1 MKKGEITLMNVIIGM
16 ILFMA
21 VLTGFTLFLSS
32 LASEYDVTL
41 NEDIT
46 YLMNLNNSAAMN
58 TLIEEQEQKTVEQTL
73 GTGVTDAAS
82 AFSAAW
88 RLAIGSYNVINNII
102 TTSLSSI
109 GLGWLQ
115 PFLSL
120 ALVAIIVYLIINGLI
135 RVV

>member
-1 MKKGEITLMNVIIGM
+1 MKKGEITLMNVIVGM
-16 ILFMA
+16 IIFMA
-21 VLTGFTLFLSS
+21 VLTGFTLFFSS
-32 LASEYDVTL
+32 LASEYSVTL
-41 NEDIT
+41 SEDT
-46 YLMNLNNSAAMN
+46 TELMNLNNSAAMN
-58 TLIEEQEQKTVEQTL
+58 TLIEDQEQKTVEQTL

-88 RLAIGSYNVINNII
+88 RLAIGSYGVINNII
-102 TTSLSSI
+102 TTALSSI

-120 ALVAIIVYLIINGLI
+120 VLVAIIVYLIINGLI

>member
-88 RLAIGSYNVINNII
+88 RLAIGSYNVKTIELNNTKVIA
-102 TTSLSSI
+102 SFLRAWYSSGVSNSHLNI
-109 GLGWLQ
+109 
-115 PFLSL
+115 
-120 ALVAIIVYLIINGLI
+120 
-135 RVV
+135 